1 MTTKKSPPYDAWKNP
16 QTGRW
21 YVMNALDRLVMT
33 CDCRQQAEDIAREMN
48 KEVKP
53 SLLQVLIT
61 NTCVA
66 ALQAGLSRDD
76 VLAAL
81 IRATEL
87 IDTSEED

>member
-1 MTTKKSPPYDAWKNP
+1 
-16 QTGRW
+16 
-21 YVMNALDRLVMT
+21 
-33 CDCRQQAEDIAREMN
+33 MN
-48 KEVKP
+48 KEVKLP
-53 SLLQVLIT
+53 LLQVLIT

-87 IDTSEED
+87 IEASEED